1 LVTEREK
8 IKMSFYSALC
18 EISGSLSPNG
28 GGSANGHTSSSN
40 GNGYGFQEAPYAWQA
55 PENVEITEETRFS
68 WFASPYNADDIGI
81 APLHKNEAE
90 SVVEVSKQLP
100 PSFSYP
106 GPLGPP
112 SFSYPGPLGGA
123 GPFGLLAPAVGSG
136 KYEDYI
142 VSQQVKE
149 KEKYNAK
156 TIGIGPL
163 VKNDETTISEIGKQT
178 EGTHRWEEFTAAV
191 KQGYTREPEDVNVFE
206 KSVSDAGKALTGV
219 IDPTNYY
226 LLAIAGGVLLLIL
239 IIK

>member
-1 LVTEREK
+1 
-8 IKMSFYSALC
+8 MSFYSTLC

-28 GGSANGHTSSSN
+28 GASANGHTSSSN
-40 GNGYGFQEAPYAWQA
+40 GNGYGFQEAPYAWVA
-55 PENVEITEETRFS
+55 PKNVEVTEETRFS

-106 GPLGPP
+106 GPLG
-112 SFSYPGPLGGA
+112 GA
-123 GPFGLLAPAVGSG
+123 GPFGLLAPAVGSA

-142 VSQQVKE
+142 VNQQVKE

-156 TIGIGPL
+156 TIGIAPL

-178 EGTHRWEEFTAAV
+178 KGTHLWDGFATAV
-191 KQGYTREPEDVNVFE
+191 KEGYTREPEDVNVFE